1 MKRLRIV
8 AVLSSLL
15 VSSSLLGGGPAGAAP
30 NPPGAA
36 AKSPGAE
43 PAAARPVPKAAPPA
57 DTVDP
62 ARRDA
67 LLPRGWRTSGDVAW
81 TTSGD
86 SDGFH
91 LLAATAE
98 SGYTWRT
105 VATLAEPGFETDQW
119 IGNACLTASGRRVVV
134 VYGPRTFTNRPD
146 LFDRGG
152 FVAVVDLDTS
162 AVTKLAVQGSL
173 AYFNPGCGSGERAV
187 VTQFAGERA
196 DNPTGRAESRIVTV
210 DAAAGTAAEPVLIGT
225 EVFAA
230 VPVGG
235 AVVAAAAG
243 GLVRVGAGGRL
254 HRLAGAAGVP
264 FRLTADAGGGVVY
277 LERAGDRV
285 RVRRTMPAGGAAAT
299 ILAEGGRGDVT
310 VTAGSGGRVF
320 LTGRPERV
328 AALPAGVHRVDA
340 PAGTPVSSHGGV
352 ALTRVRWAGIA
363 DPRAV
368 PAVDAPRDVIV
379 EAKVLD
385 TGAALTFRVAPEA
398 TGARAAAGRAVHPKL
413 AGSKRPAGGP
423 TKRAGGPDAQVGSP
437 SEPVEDERY
446 CSVPRND
453 PRNQAMQPK
462 PRQVEWAVDQAVTGS
477 LTVVRPANWK
487 NLGMPSYT
495 PQGLFP
501 PLALEGGGRVPA
513 QVMLGIIAQESNMWQ
528 APGFALPGVTANP
541 LIGNYY
547 GREIYDLGEAN
558 DWDIHWD
565 KADCGYGVAQITDG
579 MRRAGREKPGET
591 ALPYDTQRAVALD
604 FAANVAAGVRILQ
617 DKWNQTR
624 RGGLFVHDGDP
635 EFVENWFFAL
645 WAYNSGFYPNQGD
658 GQPWGVGWANNPINP
673 RYDPDRPPFLEESY
687 DDARTPQ
694 FWPYPEKVLGWA
706 GHPVEIPESPQVLVH
721 GYRAAW
727 WSSDGARAQVQPPAE
742 VFCRPSNDCYPGQS
756 WQPDAPDVEEEPP
769 GPCGHRNSAGQYD
782 LRCWFHEPVGWK
794 SVLPGHG
801 LPCLNCGNELLRFD
815 PGYPYQEDGTSFPP
829 KCETD
834 DMPNALIIDDV
845 RDEFPSIR
853 PDCPR
858 RWTNAGT
865 FALTFAADSQG
876 NYSSKVDF
884 HQLGA
889 GFGGH
894 LWRAHTRTAGDLG
907 GKMKVTATWRLSQ
920 SRTGWHKIKIALPD
934 HGAWTRQ
941 ADYVINLGNGQTRHR
956 VVNQVWQAHKWI
968 DLGSFNLAG
977 NASVTLTTV
986 TSDGTGDDNIV
997 FDAVAFVPTGA
1008 PQANYVA
1015 MGDSFSSGEGLQPY
1029 DVNSDYVHAI
1039 GNREDRNAC
1048 HRSQQGAYPR
1058 MVTLPGHPKPIAQHA
1073 VEGTASFAFIACS
1086 GAMTTSITSDAV
1098 NNPPTV
1104 DDLGG
1109 HTDWGQPDQRFGE
1122 VAQVDQ
1128 GWLDVGTTHVTLSVG
1143 GNDVRFTDVMRGCIL
1158 SIGSCYA
1165 DDYYLTRGNGEVDPQ
1180 PLKTYEKRVITEMLP
1195 RHLQAVYRAIHAKA
1209 ANAKIYVLGY
1219 PRMFPD
1225 NPVTGCSTAISV
1237 DTQRFLNTLADMLT
1251 ITIADAVHDVR
1262 REGVDITFVEPTARW
1277 RIGTGP
1283 NAHWMCPDQP
1293 SSWLNAVTGPSTSG
1307 SGTNTPGVGTFHPN
1321 AAGQQAFADLMNRA
1335 LRGPSS
1341 VTAVRDRISAYV
1353 ATRAADGWAITPAQ
1367 AQHAAERCLDLTRHA
1382 GLVTDPC
1389 MTVPILFPTIA
1400 NAAGPA
1406 RNDDDALVRN
1416 PPWVQ
1421 LHYVSGTEKNKVLR
1435 AGWMDR
1441 ARYRPNPCP
1450 LQRPTDQCDEYPFR
1464 TSEEGGAWD
1473 DFRGYDSPVS
1483 TRLRMVP
1490 APENGIEG
1498 STLGAMYGV
1507 CRMTSGTY
1515 AVIGQLL
1522 TSNGDPYL
1530 TIPLLSGTP
1539 PRTLYVC

>member
-1 MKRLRIV
+1 MKHLRILG
-8 AVLSSLL
+8 ALSALL
-15 VSSSLLGGGPAGAAP
+15 VSSSLLAGVEAQARPAA
-30 NPPGAA
+30 
-36 AKSPGAE
+36 AE
-43 PAAARPVPKAAPPA
+43 PAAARPVPEAPPPA
-57 DTVDP
+57 DAVDP

-67 LLPRGWRTSGDVAW
+67 LLPPGWRTSDDVAW

-91 LLAATAE
+91 VLVADAA
-98 SGYTWRT
+98 SGYAWRT
-105 VATLAEPGFETDQW
+105 AASLAEPGFEVDQW

-152 FVAVVDLDTS
+152 FTAVVDLRTG
-162 AVTKLAVQGSL
+162 AVTKVAVQGSL

-196 DNPTGRAESRIVTV
+196 DDPKGRAESRLITV
-210 DAAAGTAAEPVLIGT
+210 DAEAGTAGAPVLVGS
-225 EVFAA
+225 EVFSA

-235 AVVAAAAG
+235 AVVAATAG

-264 FRLTADAGGGVVY
+264 FRLTADAGGGLVY
-277 LERAGDRV
+277 LERAGERV
-285 RVRRTMPAGGAAAT
+285 RVRRTMPAAGAAVT
-299 ILAEGGRGDVT
+299 TLAEGGPREVAA
-310 VTAGSGGRVF
+310 TAGAGGRVF

-328 AALPAGVHRVDA
+328 AALPAGVRRVDA
-340 PAGTPVSSHGGV
+340 PAGSAVSSHGEV
-352 ALTRVRWAGIA
+352 ALTRVGWAGLN

-368 PAVDAPRDVIV
+368 PATDGPRSVIV
-379 EAKVLD
+379 EAKILD

-398 TGARAAAGRAVHPKL
+398 TGARAAAGRDTHPKL
-413 AGSKRPAGGP
+413 AGGKRPAGGP
-423 TKRAGGPDAQVGSP
+423 GTRAGGPDAQAGSP
-437 SEPVEDERY
+437 TDPVEDERY

-462 PRQVEWAVDQAVTGS
+462 PRQVEWAVDQAITGS

-528 APGFALPGVTANP
+528 APGFVLPGVTGNP

-579 MRRAGREKPGET
+579 MRKAGREKPGET

-635 EFVENWFFAL
+635 EFLENWFFAL
-645 WAYNSGFYPNQGD
+645 WAYNTGFYPDQGG

-706 GHPVEIPESPQVLVH
+706 GHPVEIPESPDVLVH

-727 WSSDGARAQVQPPAE
+727 WASDGARAAVQPDPE
-742 VFCRPSNDCYPGQS
+742 LFCLPSNDCYPGQE
-756 WQPDAPDVEEEPP
+756 WQPNAPDVEEEPA
-769 GPCGHRNSAGQYD
+769 GPCAHRNSAGQYD

-801 LPCLNCGNELLRFD
+801 LPCLDCGNEVLRFD

-829 KCETD
+829 KCD
-834 DMPNALIIDDV
+834 LGGLPNGTLIIDEVPDGT
-845 RDEFPSIR
+845 PSIR
-853 PDCPR
+853 PNCGRP
-858 RWTNAGT
+858 WTNAGT
-865 FALTFAADSQG
+865 FGLTFAADGAG
-876 NYSSKVDF
+876 NYPSKVDF

-907 GKMKVTATWRLSQ
+907 GAMKVTATWRLSQ

-941 ADYVINLGNGQTRHR
+941 ADYVINLGDGQTRHR
-956 VVNQVWQAHKWI
+956 VVNQVWQAHKWV

-977 NASVTLTTV
+977 RASVTLTTV

-1058 MVTLPGHPKPIAQHA
+1058 MVTLPGHTKPIAQEA
-1073 VEGTASFAFIACS
+1073 AEGTASFAFIACS
-1086 GAMTTSITSDAV
+1086 GAMTTSITNDAV
-1098 NNPPTV
+1098 NNPPTA
-1104 DDLGG
+1104 DDLGR
-1109 HTDWGQPDQRFGE
+1109 HTDWGRPDQRFGE

-1158 SIGSCYA
+1158 TFGDCFD

-1195 RHLQAVYRAIHAKA
+1195 SHLKAAYRAIHAKA
-1209 ANAKIYVLGY
+1209 PNARIYVLGY

-1225 NPVTGCSTAISV
+1225 NPLTGCSTGIFV

-1251 ITIADAVHDVR
+1251 IAIANAVHDVR
-1262 REGVDITFVEPTARW
+1262 SEGVDITFVEPTAKW
-1277 RIGTGP
+1277 RIGTGTDE
-1283 NAHWMCPDQP
+1283 HWMCPDTP

-1307 SGTNTPGVGTFHPN
+1307 SGTSTPGAGTFHPT
-1321 AAGQQAFADLMNRA
+1321 AAGQQAFADLINAA
-1335 LRGPSS
+1335 LRGPSH
-1341 VTAVRDRISAYV
+1341 V
-1353 ATRAADGWAITPAQ
+1353 ATIRSRIIDYVRNRSGERWTITDAQ

-1382 GLVTDPC
+1382 GLVSDPC
-1389 MTVPILFPTIA
+1389 LTAPILFPSVTD
-1400 NAAGPA
+1400 AAGAA
-1406 RNDDDALVRN
+1406 RNDDAALVKN
-1416 PPWVQ
+1416 PPWVK
-1421 LHYVSGTEKNKVLR
+1421 LHYVSDAEKDKVLDR
-1435 AGWMDR
+1435 DWMDR
-1441 ARYRPNPCP
+1441 PPVVQTTCP
-1450 LQRPTDQCDEYPFR
+1450 SPRGDVNHCDEYPFYS
-1464 TSEEGGAWD
+1464 SEQGGAWD
-1473 DFRGYDSPVS
+1473 NYRGQSSPVS
-1483 TRLRMVP
+1483 TNLAFIP
-1490 APENGIEG
+1490 KGENTAEG
-1498 STLGAMYGV
+1498 VMLGAMYRK

-1515 AVIGQLL
+1515 MFTPIGYRL
-1522 TSNGDPYL
+1522 TRNGDPYL
-1530 TIPLLSGTP
+1530 TIPLLSNAP
-1539 PRTLYVC
+1539 LQTLYVC